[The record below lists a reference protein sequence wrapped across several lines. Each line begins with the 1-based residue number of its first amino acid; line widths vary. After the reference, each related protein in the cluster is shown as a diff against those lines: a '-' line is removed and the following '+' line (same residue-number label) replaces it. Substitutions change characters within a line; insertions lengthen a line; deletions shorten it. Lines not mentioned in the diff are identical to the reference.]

1 MYVFS
6 RVTPSFGAPSFG
18 GFGVT
23 TVPTIDP
30 VRAKIIAMAGPFIGA
45 AKVAEA
51 YDGVVATIE
60 KKAGEGAEAKLKP
73 VIYGLMAASGVAI
86 FTSILAIVVAKRR

>member
-6 RVTPSFGAPSFG
+6 RVTPGFGTPSFG
-18 GFGVT
+18 VT
-23 TVPTIDP
+23 AVPTPDP

-51 YDGVVATIE
+51 YDSVTAKIR
-60 KKAGEGAEAKLKP
+60 KDAGDGAEAKLKP

-86 FTSILAIVVAKRR
+86 FTSILAIIVAKRR